1 MKTLCFKTRNLWN
14 IFALSGCIFHMGFY
28 DRPEVLF
35 VDFCRRCEY
44 IALLS
49 KPRPL
54 RCSIKTV
61 SIVRDV
67 VFFVYISIIEKV
79 SFLRQLWLLWI
90 NSCFF
95 VRLQKCHWFQASFD
109 VESPWVKFIDDSL
122 WKEVFLEFCKDGCF
136 SEALIVW
143 QRYLKE
149 MREWMREEVDTL
161 QQIVS
166 LIQQVVSGNALIS

>member
-1 MKTLCFKTRNLWN
+1 MKTLCFKTRNLCN

-90 NSCFF
+90 ISCVLWGCKNITDFRHRSMSNLHGQSLLMT
-95 VRLQKCHWFQASFD
+95 VYGKKCSWNFAKTVASARRSLCGS
-109 VESPWVKFIDDSL
+109 VTWKRCES
-122 WKEVFLEFCKDGCF
+122 GCARKWTPC
-136 SEALIVW
+136 SKLSA
-143 QRYLKE
+143 
-149 MREWMREEVDTL
+149 
-161 QQIVS
+161 
-166 LIQQVVSGNALIS
+166 